1 MASNTVVVVGG
12 GIGGVVAARRLRQR
26 LAAEDRVVLVERD
39 TAFVFQPSLLW
50 VMSGARQPSQ
60 LRRDVRRLR
69 RRGIEVVESEAVR
82 IDAERQVVETAAG
95 PLSADRI
102 VLAVGAERAPDALP
116 GFEAAAL
123 DLYTLDGAVA
133 ARGVLEHVD
142 TGRVV
147 VLVSSM
153 PYKCPAAPYEAAFL
167 ADAILR
173 RRGVRDRVQVDV
185 VTPEPL
191 PMPTAGPVLGE
202 ALRGMLEARSIGFHP
217 LSEVEGVDADSHHLV
232 MASGQTRPFDVLLG
246 VPPHRAPEIA
256 RRSGLAAESGYV
268 PVDPTTLAV
277 GPEGIYA
284 IGDATSVPIA
294 GGKLLP
300 KAGVFAEK
308 EAEVVAARIAA
319 DLSGKWPTETFDGKG
334 ACFVE
339 LGGGSAAYATGDF
352 YAGDAPQIEMKRPG
366 RHWHLAKVAFEQYW
380 LRRFMG

>member
-1 MASNTVVVVGG
+1 MAPNTVAVVGG
-12 GIGGVVAARRLRQR
+12 GIGGVVAARRLRQKV
-26 LAAEDRVVLVERD
+26 APEDRVVLVERD
-39 TAFVFQPSLLW
+39 PAFVFQPSLLW

-69 RRGIEVVESEAVR
+69 RRGIEVLEAAATE
-82 IDAERQVVETAAG
+82 IDTARRVVETTEG
-95 PLSADRI
+95 PLAADRI
-102 VLAVGAERAPDALP
+102 VLAVGAERAPAALS

-133 ARGVLEHVD
+133 ARGVLERVD
-142 TGRVV
+142 AGRVV

-167 ADAILR
+167 ADAMLR
-173 RRGVRDRVQVDV
+173 RRGVRDRVQVEV

-202 ALRGMLEARSIGFHP
+202 ALRGMLEARDIGFNP
-217 LSEVEGVDADSHHLV
+217 LSPVETVDAEAHHLV
-232 MASGQTRPFDVLLG
+232 MASGESRPFDVLLG

-268 PVDPTTLAV
+268 PVDASTLAA
-277 GPEGIYA
+277 GPEGVYA
-284 IGDATSVPIA
+284 IGDATAIPLA
-294 GGKLLP
+294 GGKFLP

-308 EAEVVAARIAA
+308 EAEVVASRIAA
-319 DLSGKWPTETFDGKG
+319 DLAGRSPSETFDGKG

-339 LGGGSAAYATGDF
+339 LGDGSAAYATGDF
-352 YAGDAPQIEMKRPG
+352 YASDAPQIEMKKPG

-380 LRRFMG
+380 LRRFLT